1 MKINLK
7 KLAEVEKKYAESGV
21 SIDVLRVM
29 VSNVLNFQDTS
40 YSLAP
45 NNIKTSINTLVD
57 LKILVEDAKLD
68 PPVQQLN
75 S

>member
-7 KLAEVEKKYAESGV
+7 KLAEVEKKYTESGV

-45 NNIKTSINTLVD
+45 NNIKTSINTLID

>member
-21 SIDVLRVM
+21 SIDVLRLM
-29 VSNVLNFQDTS
+29 VSNALNFQDTS
-40 YSLAP
+40 YLMAP
-45 NNIKTSINTLVD
+45 SNIKTSINTLID